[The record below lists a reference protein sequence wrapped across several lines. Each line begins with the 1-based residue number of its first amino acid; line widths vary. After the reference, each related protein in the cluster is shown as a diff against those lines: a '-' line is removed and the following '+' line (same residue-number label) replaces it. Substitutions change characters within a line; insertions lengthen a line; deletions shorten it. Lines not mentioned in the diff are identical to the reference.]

1 MQDFSLPQA
10 QPFFFPEGEHA
21 VLLIHGFTGSPA
33 HMRLVGEGLRDR
45 GFAVKGILLPGH
57 GETPEAMGRAT
68 WQDWVL
74 AAREAAKELR
84 QNYKYLTVAGLSM
97 GGCLALM
104 LAEQMEA
111 DACVTIAAPMK
122 TTVPFRSLALL
133 AAPFYPTLHK
143 RDDEA
148 RATLDP
154 DYDIDYESY
163 PMKSVHHLSVIMSRA
178 RKDLALIHCPIL
190 AIQSHG
196 DRTVTADSPQII
208 LDGVSST
215 VKAQLWLD
223 TAPHVC
229 TISPEY
235 GKIVEGMAA
244 FLGRAENIRGD
255 EEEYR
260 VQSTECREQIE

>member
-21 VLLIHGFTGSPA
+21 VLLIHGFTGSPS
-33 HMRLVGEGLRDR
+33 HLRLVGEGLRDR

-57 GETPEAMGRAT
+57 GETPEAMGRVT
-68 WQDWVL
+68 WQDWLL
-74 AAREAAKELR
+74 ASREAAKELR

-122 TTVPFRSLALL
+122 TSVRFRSLALL

-143 RDDEA
+143 RDEEA
-148 RATLDP
+148 RAALNP

-178 RKDLALIHCPIL
+178 RKGLGLIHCPVL

-244 FLGRAENIRGD
+244 FLGK
-255 EEEYR
+255 
-260 VQSTECREQIE
+260 IEKKG